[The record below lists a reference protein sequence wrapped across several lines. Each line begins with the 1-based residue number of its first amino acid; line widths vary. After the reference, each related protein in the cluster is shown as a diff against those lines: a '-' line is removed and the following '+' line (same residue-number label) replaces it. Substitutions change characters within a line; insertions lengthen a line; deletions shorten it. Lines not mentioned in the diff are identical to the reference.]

1 MSGLS
6 TATTRA
12 DLVMAVCGSVACAVR
27 HCFQAAGLTGSVS
40 VFGEGANSQVWGQMV
55 ADVLHRPLQIARKP
69 EVGARGAAIA
79 AMDAVGIA
87 HDHDAWTRPE
97 GMIEPRR
104 DMAAQF
110 DAGFEHYLKT
120 LESARALW
128 RSSVSR

>member
-1 MSGLS
+1 
-6 TATTRA
+6 
-12 DLVMAVCGSVACAVR
+12 MAVCGSVACAVR
-27 HCFQAAGLTGSVS
+27 HCFQAAGLPGSVS
-40 VFGEGANSQVWGQMV
+40 VSGEGANSRVWGQMV

-97 GMIEPRR
+97 GVIEPRR

-110 DAGFEHYLKT
+110 DAGFEHYLKP

-128 RSSVSR
+128 RSAVSR